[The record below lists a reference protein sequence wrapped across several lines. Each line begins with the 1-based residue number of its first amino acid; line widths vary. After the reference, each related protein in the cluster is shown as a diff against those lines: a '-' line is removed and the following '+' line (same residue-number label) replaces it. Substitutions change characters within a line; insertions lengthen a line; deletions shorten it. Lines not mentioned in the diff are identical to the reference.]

1 MRPQDLSQAGE
12 GMTCVMGTRP
22 SVMRL
27 PRAAL
32 LIAVAFCFIPF
43 ARGAAQSDTVT
54 RRDSSVRA
62 VATARDST
70 THRLALDGS
79 RLRAGRWL
87 YSLTLRPDSTLQV
100 AANARASETPVRAD
114 IAVRPNTGIQP
125 DTVARS
131 DSAVRYLGVI
141 EHALAEGTH
150 GGLSSWIFTTQGV
163 RAGVTVAESLWVD
176 RADMHPQ
183 HWASVAGPSRLS
195 AEFTRD
201 SLYAAVN
208 TPAGRKSI
216 VAGAR
221 SDLLVNEAM
230 TDAALSVLPIV
241 PGYADSVA
249 VLVVDI
255 GACASAPARL
265 TTEGEERVIVPAGS
279 FDAIVVSLE
288 AERGAARY
296 WIDKVTH
303 MVLRSEQSLPEL
315 GGAILRRELLR
326 AN

>member
-12 GMTCVMGTRP
+12 GMTSVMGTRP
-22 SVMRL
+22 SVILSR
-27 PRAAL
+27 RAAFI
-32 LIAVAFCFIPF
+32 IAFGFCFIPF
-43 ARGAAQSDTVT
+43 VTIEAQTDTVT
-54 RRDSSVRA
+54 RGDSSLRR

-70 THRLALDGS
+70 ARRLALDGS
-79 RLRAGRWL
+79 RLHAGRWL
-87 YSLTLRPDSTLQV
+87 YSLTLRPDSSLL
-100 AANARASETPVRAD
+100 ADGNARPSETPIRAD
-114 IAVRPNTGIQP
+114 IAVRPNAGIVP
-125 DTVARS
+125 DTAARP
-131 DSAVRYLGVI
+131 DSAIRYLGVI

-150 GGLSSWIFTTQGV
+150 GGLASWIFTTHGV

-201 SLYAAVN
+201 SLYAAVT

-230 TDAALSVLPIV
+230 TDAALGVLPIV
-241 PGYADSVA
+241 AGYADSVA
-249 VLVVDI
+249 VLVIDI

-296 WIDKVTH
+296 WIDKVTRV
-303 MVLRSEQSLPEL
+303 VLRSEQSLPEL